1 PDGEPGSRTVGS
13 ILREIARHPARY
25 LFTRWNW
32 KSAVMSSLIRA
43 SIFFFT
49 NLSAGWHAA
58 IGAML
63 AELALRSLTSGFYG
77 AITEALASAR
87 PVWAAITA
95 AMVLLPL
102 LAHSLE
108 LLVHWLRHTP
118 NLVLS
123 ILSSLAFTAIS
134 TAFNFYAMRRG
145 ALLVGYGSRPIGEDL
160 ILIPGLILDFLL
172 AGPRWIL
179 SKFQHRKRAGE

>member
-1 PDGEPGSRTVGS
+1 
-13 ILREIARHPARY
+13 
-25 LFTRWNW
+25 
-32 KSAVMSSLIRA
+32 MSSLIRA
-43 SIFFFT
+43 AIFFFT

-87 PVWAAITA
+87 PAWAAMAA

-118 NLVLS
+118 NLALS
-123 ILSSLAFTAIS
+123 ILSSVAFTVIS

-145 ALLVGYGSRPIGEDL
+145 ALLVGHGSRPIREDL
-160 ILIPGLILDFLL
+160 SRIPGLILEFIL
-172 AGPRWIL
+172 AGPRWIFR
-179 SKFQHRKRAGE
+179 KFQQPKDAGE